1 MVTIIVHC
9 SVDQIA
15 YNLAL
20 RHVSFVNSVELIV
33 ILSAIMQGIFEWI
46 PISSSGI
53 VTALCTV
60 LGVRFLESFNWSLAL
75 HLGSGIAAL
84 LLFWRDF
91 LNILNIRSRHNTER
105 DVPSLKMYIV
115 LILLSI
121 IVGGGLYMFFT
132 RSFHEEIPGRI
143 ALGIIGIFLIITGI
157 VDYLYQ
163 TRSKHVV
170 ESRSLNPIDWI
181 VLGVLQGIAVIP
193 GLSRSGLVL
202 AYLSFRKVKP
212 DVAFK
217 ISLIIGAP
225 ILILAGIGGLYFT
238 RKLLPLTL
246 ASVGVLVSLIVS
258 FVFGYLFYKA
268 FAKMRTWHFALTI
281 GILLIVT
288 CLMSLF

>member
-1 MVTIIVHC
+1 M
-9 SVDQIA
+9 
-15 YNLAL
+15 
-20 RHVSFVNSVELIV
+20 NSIDLIV
-33 ILSAIMQGIFEWI
+33 ILSAIMQGVFEWI

-91 LNILNIRSRHNTER
+91 LNILNIRSGSSSNR
-105 DVPSLKMYIV
+105 DVPSLKMYII
-115 LILLSI
+115 LILISI
-121 IVGGGLYMFFT
+121 VVGGGIYMIFT

-163 TRSKHVV
+163 TRGKIIV
-170 ESRSLNPIDWI
+170 ESRSLSSVDWI

-202 AYLSFRKVKP
+202 AYLSFRKVRP
-212 DVAFK
+212 DTAFK

-225 ILILAGIGGLYFT
+225 ILILAGIGGLYFAH
-238 RKLLPLTL
+238 KLLPMTL
-246 ASVGVLVSLIVS
+246 ASIGILISLVVS

-268 FAKMRTWHFALTI
+268 FARMKTWHFALTI
-281 GILLIVT
+281 GVLLVIT
-288 CLMSLF
+288 CLMSLFLR